1 VLLILSEIKFF
12 KHGGFTMIRRN
23 DEKVVETKENL
34 FQGDGSVTVR
44 SLLNNPDEMYGKG
57 RVFAHS
63 TLQPGCSI
71 GYHVHN
77 NESETYYIYSGT
89 GEFNDN
95 GTITTVSAG
104 DVTFTAEGEGHGIK
118 NTGTEP
124 LEFIALILY
133 KL

>member
-1 VLLILSEIKFF
+1 L
-12 KHGGFTMIRRN
+12 IRRSN
-23 DEKVVETKENL
+23 EKIVEFREKP
-34 FQGDGSVTVR
+34 FQGEGGVTSR

-57 RVFAHS
+57 RAFTHC

-71 GYHVHN
+71 GFHLHE

-95 GTITTVSAG
+95 GVISTVSAG
-104 DVTFTAEGEGHGIK
+104 DVTFTGAGEGHGLK
-118 NTGTEP
+118 NIGSEP

-133 KL
+133 K

>member
-1 VLLILSEIKFF
+1 
-12 KHGGFTMIRRN
+12 MIRRSN
-23 DEKVVETKENL
+23 ERTIERKESL
-34 FQGDGSVTVR
+34 FGGEGTVTVR
-44 SLLNNPDEMYGKG
+44 SLLNGENEMYGKG

-71 GYHVHN
+71 GFHIHN

-95 GTITTVSAG
+95 GTVKTVRAG
-104 DVTFTAEGEGHGIK
+104 DVTFTGAGEGHGIK

-133 KL
+133 K